1 MNSIRVRITID
12 LNGNHALS
20 VHQLQALKPFIERG
34 IASFLPDSIRVDRI
48 RATRIRET
56 SGRAESEIAQ
66 D

>member
-20 VHQLQALKPFIERG
+20 VYQLQALKPLIERG
-34 IASFLPDSIRVDRI
+34 IASSLPDPIKVDRI
-48 RATRIRET
+48 RATRVAET
-56 SGRAESEIAQ
+56 SRKADLESAQ